1 MANLG
6 CTCGRRMSSTNLPSD
21 NIIYVFPKK
30 GVRET
35 LELNPDISLLDYERD
50 YNRELEYW
58 YCTECRR
65 VHVVDNVPC
74 GKVLTVYESD
84 RDSET
89 YSPSELPLASEPDF
103 FYVFSEKELYDEEEC
118 DNPANLAEWIER
130 QGIMHYYCISS
141 DKNTVYKRELGG
153 KYRKVYSKEKSR

>member
-74 GKVLTVYESD
+74 
-84 RDSET
+84 
-89 YSPSELPLASEPDF
+89 ELPLASEPDF